1 MTRVAKDLLFSLS
14 CSDQMAVSL
23 ALHLGRCIENAVDW
37 NSRQLIYVRNI
48 RALCFIFFVNVMLNG
63 LCSLSETNHMHKHH
77 SS

>member
-1 MTRVAKDLLFSLS
+1 MTRVAKDLLFSLL

-37 NSRQLIYVRNI
+37 NSRQLIYVR
-48 RALCFIFFVNVMLNG
+48 ALCFIFFVYVMLNG